1 MLGVLFSDIS
11 FWSLLLT
18 IFANAIR
25 VGTPYLFVSIGECIT
40 ERAGRVNLG
49 LEGTLVMGAM
59 TGFGVSFLS
68 TKYGLS
74 PDLAPWLGVL
84 AAGVIGAWMGAMH
97 AVICNRPR
105 VNSVAVG
112 IAMMVFGVGLAAY
125 IGTMLVKPK
134 APRLPDIDF
143 GWWSDDSNVRD
154 TLRINA
160 LFLVGVAL
168 APLLAW
174 MLNSSR
180 WGMLIRVAGESEEA
194 AAALG
199 YSVDRIRLLATTA
212 GGVLAGI
219 GGSFLSLYYPG
230 NWNERIS
237 TGQGLMAVALVI
249 FARWNPI
256 NCLWASL
263 LFGGVGSI
271 GLALKGQNLVGPAA
285 GYLWNTAPC
294 VLTLVIMM
302 LTSSRARAMVGAP
315 MELARVR

>member
-1 MLGVLFSDIS
+1 MDGVPFDINV
-11 FWSLLLT
+11 WGLVLT

-59 TGFGVSFLS
+59 SGFGVCYLG
-68 TKYGLS
+68 TKYGL
-74 PDLAPWLGVL
+74 PPEVAPWLGVL
-84 AAGVIGAWMGAMH
+84 AAGVIGACMGALH
-97 AVICNRPR
+97 ALICNRPR

-125 IGTMLVKPK
+125 IGTTLVKPK

-143 GWWSDDSNVRD
+143 GFWSADPAIRD

-160 LFLVGVAL
+160 LFLVGAAL

-174 MLNSSR
+174 LLYASR
-180 WGMLIRVAGESEEA
+180 WGLLLRLAGESEDA
-194 AAALG
+194 ASALG
-199 YSVDRIRLLATTA
+199 YSVNRIRLVATTA

-256 NCLWASL
+256 NCLWAAL

-294 VLTLVIMM
+294 VLTLAIMF
-302 LTSSRARAMVGAP
+302 LTSSRARAMIGAP